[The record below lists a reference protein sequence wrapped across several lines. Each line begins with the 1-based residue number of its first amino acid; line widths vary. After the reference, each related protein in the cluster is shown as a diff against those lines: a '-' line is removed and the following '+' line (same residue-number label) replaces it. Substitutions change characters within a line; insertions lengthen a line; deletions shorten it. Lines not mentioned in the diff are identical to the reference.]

1 MARCNG
7 TPNGYPA
14 NSRSV
19 AMPRDNGHSLP
30 RVISA
35 KLVLDPIGEQ
45 ESIFSFYTYVIQDS
59 QINLNM
65 KKMYRRND

>member
-1 MARCNG
+1 MARCHG

-45 ESIFSFYTYVIQDS
+45 ESIFSFLLSLLHNSGLTKFD
-59 QINLNM
+59 
-65 KKMYRRND
+65 K